1 MLSNV
6 AFHSATTSEGS
17 RIRSMSIALAVLVP
31 LLHESLPSDGAASHT
46 EALAPSC
53 AHACCRRSSSE
64 AGTARNLVSNVSAPT
79 KRPPDH
85 RTCGMRWVVWNRFA
99 PPRTIPPY
107 VWMPRRACTWC
118 HNTQSSHR
126 SDAANGR
133 TSARLVATGTHPA
146 ATTSNNR
153 EVEMASP
160 MRANSTHTSAAA
172 ATKHVN
178 AAQIGRSSLEAKCR
192 TWSACS
198 RVAHC

>member
-6 AFHSATTSEGS
+6 AFQSATTSEGS

-31 LLHESLPSDGAASHT
+31 LLHASLPSDGAASHT

-85 RTCGMRWVVWNRFA
+85 R
-99 PPRTIPPY
+99 
-107 VWMPRRACTWC
+107 TWC